1 MTGSVHPRSGPS
13 MMPSTRRPMPMA
25 DTIEPRM
32 SNATR
37 SSARV
42 LGTTRIMPTH
52 ATAASAA
59 VRTKTEPQANCSS
72 SAPDARMPRVPP
84 APAKPAQMPTALA
97 RSSGGN
103 TLVMVDSVPGMSSAA
118 PIAHERAQRDELV
131 GRPGECRQ
139 SGGDAEDGRP
149 GDERAPA
156 PEAVADRAGGQQER
170 GQGRARRRRRS
181 TAATTGWRR
190 GRRRCWAGR
199 WRASRPRRRPSPGR
213 GTSPPGSSPGWRT
226 RSWCR
231 RRGRGRVGPVRATR
245 CSWGAPGVGP
255 RGMRS
260 GGMLTDTDGASG

>member
-1 MTGSVHPRSGPS
+1 
-13 MMPSTRRPMPMA
+13 MA

-42 LGTTRIMPTH
+42 VGTTRIMPTQ

-118 PIAHERAQRDELV
+118 PIPMSARSAMSSLGEPASADSPAATPKMAVPAMSAPR
-131 GRPGECRQ
+131 RPKR
-139 SGGDAEDGRP
+139 SP
-149 GDERAPA
+149 TAPA
-156 PEAVADRAGGQQER
+156 GSRSA
-170 GQGRARRRRRS
+170 ARVS
-181 TAATTGWRR
+181 A
-190 GRRRCWAGR
+190 
-199 WRASRPRRRPSPGR
+199 
-213 GTSPPGSSPGWRT
+213 
-226 RSWCR
+226 
-231 RRGRGRVGPVRATR
+231 
-245 CSWGAPGVGP
+245 
-255 RGMRS
+255 
-260 GGMLTDTDGASG
+260 